1 MPKTSL
7 LVVINGPVAT
17 AASIPGLSRNM
28 GINVSISAAI
38 MITAIKAIQMVN
50 DSRYVV

>member
-17 AASIPGLSRNM
+17 AASTPRLSKNM
-28 GINVSISAAI
+28 GINVPINAAI
-38 MITAIKAIQMVN
+38 IITVIKATHMVS
-50 DSRYVV
+50 DS

>member
-17 AASIPGLSRNM
+17 AASMPLLSKNI
-28 GINVSISAAI
+28 GINVPINAAI
-38 MITAIKAIQMVN
+38 IITAIRAIQMVK
-50 DSRYVV
+50 DS